1 MYKSPVTLKKIEM
14 SRNMVNVS
22 EDVFSIN
29 LSNFTD
35 KPNYYF
41 KRTIFFNINY
51 IFHNILWIFYWKK
64 KC

>member
-41 KRTIFFNINY
+41 KRIIFFNINY
-51 IFHNILWIFYWKK
+51 IFHNIFWIFYWKK
-64 KC
+64 KY